1 MREKKKCKGVNYYP
15 DIDECAFAQ
24 LDYCEIIDLEQML
37 CYCIGY
43 FNKSTLV
50 LWHQPQCLSSWA
62 DVSGC
67 CVLTVMN
74 SVDRD
79 TQHGALMR
87 LIIKYDLLLKKKQ
100 FLDVQRNC
108 ESKGESHWNDKEE
121 KIVDCESNANELLS
135 KVTCAQSKR
144 QKERK
149 RSAVVHRHLLI
160 QGAS

>member
-1 MREKKKCKGVNYYP
+1 MVFKLASRQYPAHERKKKCKGVNYYP

-37 CYCIGY
+37 CYCVGY

-87 LIIKYDLLLKKKQ
+87 LIIKYDLLLKKNNFWMFREIVRVKVNLIGMTKKKKQ
-100 FLDVQRNC
+100 QTVKVMQMSFCQR
-108 ESKGESHWNDKEE
+108 
-121 KIVDCESNANELLS
+121 
-135 KVTCAQSKR
+135 
-144 QKERK
+144 
-149 RSAVVHRHLLI
+149 
-160 QGAS
+160 

>member
-1 MREKKKCKGVNYYP
+1 MVFKLASRQYPAHERKKKCKGVNYYP

-87 LIIKYDLLLKKKQ
+87 LIIKYDLLLKKNNFWMFREIVRVKVNLIGMTKKKKQ
-100 FLDVQRNC
+100 QTVKVMQMSFCQR
-108 ESKGESHWNDKEE
+108 
-121 KIVDCESNANELLS
+121 
-135 KVTCAQSKR
+135 
-144 QKERK
+144 
-149 RSAVVHRHLLI
+149 
-160 QGAS
+160 